1 MWRRFEAE
9 GVEWEVRAVP
19 SLAGA
24 EDDLRSG
31 EEILEFRPADANLP
45 PRRVVVEAGIL
56 AEMAEDALRAAFRR
70 AHPIGGDHYGRP
82 GKTMGDVAEP

>member
-19 SLAGA
+19 SLTGSGNGV
-24 EDDLRSG
+24 RSG
-31 EEILEFRPADANLP
+31 DEILEFRSSDANLP
-45 PRRVVVEAGIL
+45 ARRVVVEAGIL
-56 AEMAEDALRAAFRR
+56 AEMGEQALRAAFQR

-82 GKTMGDVAEP
+82 GKKMGDVAGS